1 MVEKIKLPSSEGG
14 LVSYS
19 GESTG
24 AMFPIKPEYAVG
36 FIVAMVVLIAL
47 INLFY

>member
-1 MVEKIKLPSSEGG
+1 MAEKIKLPSSEGG

-24 AMFPIKPEYAVG
+24 AIFSIKPEYAIG
-36 FIVAMVVLIAL
+36 FIITMVILIAV